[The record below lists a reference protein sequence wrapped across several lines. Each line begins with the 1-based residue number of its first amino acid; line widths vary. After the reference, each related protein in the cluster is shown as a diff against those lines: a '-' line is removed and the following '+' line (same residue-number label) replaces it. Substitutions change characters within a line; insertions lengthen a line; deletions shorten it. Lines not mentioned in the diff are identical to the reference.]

1 MNKLLKERE
10 PMYVSDTKNCA
21 RQIVRESLNDILAG
35 KFQIPSLEEM
45 ESILAREFEHTFDE
59 YIARLKIIRSHLE
72 WSTEQVQDELERQKR
87 HFENELRVNLRVAA
101 LKSIEEIERLIRSLN
116 QAITGWKVENL

>member
-1 MNKLLKERE
+1 
-10 PMYVSDTKNCA
+10 
-21 RQIVRESLNDILAG
+21 
-35 KFQIPSLEEM
+35 M